1 MDRAQPGQRRCQ
13 YGVRG
18 APPPPLRANK
28 LPKIGKKRER
38 IRKNREKERKIRKK
52 NREKEE
58 ISGRKGRNRES
69 FFTLPL
75 LTDINAGYATEPG
88 SAGAGPGVPE
98 MARKIEEIIKNVSV
112 DGIFRGRGKK
122 RE

>member
-18 APPPPLRANK
+18 APPLRSKQIA
-28 LPKIGKKRER
+28 
-38 IRKNREKERKIRKK
+38 KNREKEAKNQEKSRKREENQGKK
-52 NREKEE
+52 
-58 ISGRKGRNRES
+58 SGERGKIGTKRQKSES

-98 MARKIEEIIKNVSV
+98 MARKIEEIIKMLV
-112 DGIFRGRGKK
+112 
-122 RE
+122 